1 MPLVKIFCEVDD
13 FCKNFFKQFKS
24 NVLTNGHNIRK
35 RAFKMSSSE
44 IMTICLWYPYSGYK
58 NFKEY
63 YEKHVLIH
71 MQRDFSNLV
80 SYNRFL
86 ELRNNLVT
94 VLLIFA
100 QLKAKS
106 APCTGISY
114 IDSYPLQVSH
124 IRRESSHK
132 TLKGIAAKGKTSVGW
147 FYGLKLHVVINHH
160 GQILSFCIT
169 PGNKADNNVKVLSK
183 LTKQVTGKVY
193 GDKGYILSHFNF
205 KTLYAKGV
213 HMITK
218 VRKNMK
224 NKLISLADKYYL
236 KKRGLVE
243 SVGAVLKEDLSLE
256 HSRHRSLLGFI
267 SHIASVIA
275 AYDFRNKKPGIS
287 VHDTPELK
295 TC

>member
-13 FCKNFFKQFKS
+13 FCKDFFKQFKS
-24 NVLTNGHNIRK
+24 NLLSNGHNIRK
-35 RAFKMSSSE
+35 RAFKMSPSE
-44 IMTICLWYPYSGYK
+44 IMTIVLWYPYSGYK
-58 NFKEY
+58 TFKDY
-63 YEKHVLIH
+63 YEKHVLIY
-71 MQRDFSNLV
+71 MQKDFHNLV

-86 ELRNNLVT
+86 ELRNNLAT

-106 APCTGISY
+106 THCTGVSY
-114 IDSYPLQVSH
+114 IDSYPLEVGH
-124 IRRESSHK
+124 VRRQSSHK
-132 TLKGIAAKGKTSVGW
+132 TFKGLATKGKTSVGW
-147 FYGLKLHVVINHH
+147 FYGFKLHVVINQH

-169 PGNKADNNVKVLSK
+169 PGNKSDNDSNILQK
-183 LTKQVTGKVY
+183 LTKRIYGKIY
-193 GDKGYILSHFNF
+193 GDKGYILSPLKF
-205 KTLYAKGV
+205 KNLYAKGV

-218 VRKNMK
+218 IRKNMK

-256 HSRHRSLLGFI
+256 HSRHRSLLGFL

-275 AYDFRNKKPGIS
+275 AYDFRIKKPGIS
-287 VHDTPELK
+287 APDTPEFK
-295 TC
+295 IC